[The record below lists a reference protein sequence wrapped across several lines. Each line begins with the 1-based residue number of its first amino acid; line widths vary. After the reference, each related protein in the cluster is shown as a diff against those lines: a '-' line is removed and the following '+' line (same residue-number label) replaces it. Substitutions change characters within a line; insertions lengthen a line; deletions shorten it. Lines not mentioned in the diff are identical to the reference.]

1 MEILWRS
8 KENGANP
15 GLPQGEY
22 PALIRR
28 LLEARGFFNPE
39 ETQNF
44 LFPKFSSLKDPFSIL
59 NMNSA
64 CARLQKAFEA
74 KEKICV
80 YADFDLDGTSGL
92 ALLDEGLRQLGY
104 TNVVLSQPKR
114 LSDGYGFHSH
124 IVEEL
129 KSQGVSLIVTVDVG
143 ITAFEA
149 CETAKGLGIDVIITD
164 HHQMGAA
171 LPNAFCV
178 VNPNQVGDTSGL
190 GYLSGAGVGFYLLR
204 ALKRRLFEAKLV
216 SMESLDLKSILDCFC
231 IATLT
236 DMVPLV
242 DDNRVLVKQGI
253 SELEKTKR
261 PGLRA
266 LLRALEMSG
275 KTLTS
280 QDIAIRFAP
289 KLNALSRMEN
299 GILPIDLYVEKDP
312 LRAEEMVKT
321 VLKNNASRVELQG
334 AGESEAFEFLKT
346 WPHEKFFFMASS
358 NFHKGVIGLIA
369 TKVCLQMNVPTF
381 VGTINDEGV
390 ITGSARLPHGMNQS
404 LLKAFQAGQDYLVR
418 FGGHDAAAGFELKA
432 ENKDKFLEALRSYYE
447 QLEQDANEKQI
458 EYDLEAS
465 LNDINENVMKW
476 FEVLGPFGQSFA
488 VPLFLFKN
496 VIVADGQ
503 VLRGGHLKM
512 KIQDSETHR
521 RYDGICFSPAPE
533 KSLPPVGTAIDV
545 LGELQWNYFAGRR
558 TIQILIRDFRLSP
571 GREQ

>member
-8 KENGANP
+8 KESGPNP
-15 GLPQGEY
+15 GLPVGEY

-28 LLEARGFFNPE
+28 LLEARELTDPAK
-39 ETQNF
+39 TQSF
-44 LFPKFSSLKDPFSIL
+44 LFPKFNSLKDPITIL
-59 NMNSA
+59 NMSKA
-64 CARLQKAFEA
+64 TERLQKAFEFT
-74 KEKICV
+74 EKICV

-92 ALLDEGLRQLGY
+92 ALLDEGLRQLGFA
-104 TNVVLSQPKR
+104 NVVLAQPKR

-124 IVEEL
+124 IVEDL
-129 KSQGVSLIVTVDVG
+129 KTQGVSLIVTCDVG

-149 CETAKGLGIDVIITD
+149 CETAARLGIDVIVTD
-164 HHQMGAA
+164 HHQMAA
-171 LPNAFCV
+171 ELPNAFCV

-204 ALKRRLFEAKLV
+204 ALKRRLFEANLV
-216 SMESLDLKSILDCFC
+216 TMEALDLKSILDCFC

-236 DMVPLV
+236 DMVPLIE
-242 DDNRVLVKQGI
+242 DNRVLVKQGMI
-253 SELEKTKR
+253 ELEKTKR

-299 GILPIDLYVEKDP
+299 GILPIDLYTEKDP
-312 LRAEEMVKT
+312 LKAEQMVKT

-334 AGESEAFEFLKT
+334 AGEAEAFEYLKS
-346 WPHEKFFFMASS
+346 WPHEKFFFMASA

-390 ITGSARLPHGMNQS
+390 VTGSARLPHGSGDS
-404 LLKAFQAGQDYLVR
+404 LLKAFQAGKEHLVR
-418 FGGHDAAAGFELKA
+418 FGGHDAAAGFELKG
-432 ENKDKFLEALRSYYE
+432 ENQEKFIESLIQHYDKQEE
-447 QLEQDANEKQI
+447 VEEKQI

-465 LNDINENVMKW
+465 LNDINDNVMKW
-476 FEVLGPFGQSFA
+476 FEVLGPFGQSFS

-496 VIVADGQ
+496 VIVAEGQ
-503 VLRGGHLKM
+503 ILRGGHLKM
-512 KIQDSETHR
+512 KVQDPETHR
-521 RYDGICFSPAPE
+521 RCDGICFSPGPE
-533 KSLPPVGTAIDV
+533 KMLPPSGTAIDL

-558 TIQILIRDFRLSP
+558 TIQILIRDFRLSE
-571 GREQ
+571 GKTQ